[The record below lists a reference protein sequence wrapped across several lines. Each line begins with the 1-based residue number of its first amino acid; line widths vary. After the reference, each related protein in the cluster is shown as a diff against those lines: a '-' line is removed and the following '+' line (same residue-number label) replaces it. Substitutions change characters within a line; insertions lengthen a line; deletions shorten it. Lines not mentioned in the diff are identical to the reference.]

1 MRWASLFIP
10 TLRDAPA
17 EADAASHR
25 LLVRGGFIRQLQS
38 GHYSM
43 LPLGWRVHQK
53 VAEIIRQEM
62 DGIGGQEFLL
72 PAMHPASVW
81 QASGRWDSMGD
92 EMFRLTDRKGADLAL
107 GMTHEEVFATISQE
121 LNSYRELPQLW
132 YQIQWKFRD
141 EPRPKSGLLRVRE
154 FAMKDSYS
162 FDLDDEGLDRS
173 FDLHHDAYQRIFQR
187 LDLEARPV
195 EASSG
200 AMGGSA
206 SIEFMVASDAGE
218 DDVAVCD
225 GCGYAANVERAS
237 AALDPLD
244 NRPAGDAPEAFPTPG
259 VRTIAALAELGHP
272 PIHQIKTLVYR
283 IDGMLTLILLRG
295 DHPFLEQ
302 KFSDA
307 TGASEVIPAE
317 VDEIRAALGA
327 SPGSLGAVGVADLP
341 IYADE
346 ALRGRSGMPTG
357 ANVDDQHLEGVDMD
371 RDVTVDNWV
380 DVRGILDGE
389 ACATCGEPLRVVRC
403 IEAGHIFK
411 LGRKYAEAM
420 KVTVLDGEG
429 VNRVPTMGSYGIGVG
444 RAMATVAETHH
455 DEHGLLW
462 PMSIA
467 PYEVVLTVVK
477 VDHDES
483 MAVAERLYDELRAAG
498 VDVLLDDRDGR
509 PGVKFADAELV
520 GIPLRVAIGPRGL
533 DNGQLE
539 FTVRSNGEK
548 VDVPIDEVVA
558 RVVDSVVT
566 GRTAGR

>member
-1 MRWASLFIP
+1 MRWSSLFIP

-17 EADAASHR
+17 EAEAASHR

-43 LPLGWRVHQK
+43 LPLGWRVRQK

-81 QASGRWDSMGD
+81 QASGRWETMGD

-162 FDLDDEGLDRS
+162 LDLDDEGLDRS

-187 LDLEARPV
+187 LDLDARPV

-237 AALDPLD
+237 AALDPLE
-244 NRPAGDAPEAFPTPG
+244 NQPAGDAPESFPTPG

-272 PIHQIKTLVYR
+272 PVHQIKTLVYR
-283 IDGMLTLILLRG
+283 IDGVLTLILLRG

-307 TGASEVIPAE
+307 TGAGEVVPAE

-341 IYADE
+341 VYADE
-346 ALRGRSGMPTG
+346 ALRGRSGMTTG
-357 ANVDDQHLEGVDMD
+357 ANLDDHHLEGVDMD
-371 RDVTVDNWV
+371 RDITVDHWV

-389 ACATCGEPLRVVRC
+389 ACVTCGEPLRVVRC

-483 MAVAERLYDELRAAG
+483 VAVAERLYDELRAAG

-509 PGVKFADAELV
+509 PGVKFADADLV

-558 RVVDSVVT
+558 LVVDSVVT